1 MNNYYTPS
9 GKSSPLSFILFA
21 ILSLVVFP
29 ILGGLYTYAVWYI
42 PFIYIS
48 FLLTFGLGVGIGFLM
63 NKIVIQYGKIRNPKM
78 AFLLCVLGAFV
89 ALYFQWA
96 VWADLVLNSTETTG
110 FSRMAVVKS
119 SMNLEQIAFI
129 AVSPK
134 LLFQL
139 IVEVNS
145 YGTWGLFEESTVSGV
160 FLWIVWGLE
169 SLIVIVVSLM
179 FGGKRASNP
188 FCERGNKWFKQRDL
202 PQLSYIYSKSDIVAD
217 LEQGTFKSL
226 SLLHL
231 YDELHDSTGFSV
243 VTLFYSD
250 MDVHYL
256 SIINST
262 KIVNDKGEV
271 SYEEE
276 DIIQFLEISPKTL
289 SLLEGIKKRDRS
301 ESSAVEQELD

>member
-9 GKSSPLSFILFA
+9 GKFPPLSFMLFV

-29 ILGGLYTYAVWYI
+29 ILAVFYTYAVWYI
-42 PFIYIS
+42 PFIYIN
-48 FLLTFGLGVGIGFLM
+48 FLLTFGLGVGIGFLI
-63 NKIVIQYGKIRNPKM
+63 NKIVIRYGKVRNPKM

-89 ALYFQWA
+89 ALYIQWV
-96 VWADLVLNSTETTG
+96 VWADLVMNSTESARFT
-110 FSRMAVVKS
+110 SMVVKS
-119 SMNLEQIAFI
+119 SMNLEQLAFI

-139 IVEVNS
+139 MVEVNS
-145 YGTWGLFEESTVSGV
+145 YGTWGLFEETTISGT
-160 FLWIVWGLE
+160 FLWIIWVLE

-202 PQLSYIYSKSDIVAD
+202 PQLSYIYSKSDVVID

-226 SLLHL
+226 SSLHL

-243 VTLFYSD
+243 ATLFYSD
-250 MDVHYL
+250 MGEHYL

-262 KIVNDKGEV
+262 KIVNHKGEV

-276 DIIQFLEISPKTL
+276 DIIQFVEISPSTL
-289 SLLEGIKKRDRS
+289 SLLEGIKKRS
-301 ESSAVEQELD
+301 VCE